1 MSLKQFLE
9 RMMNNNEDPQKIYLI
24 AKIEE
29 LEKSLKTT
37 LKQSDEAIKLA
48 KVYKEKYDDLVEEV
62 EMFNMMPWYERL
74 IHKFDV

>member
-1 MSLKQFLE
+1 M
-9 RMMNNNEDPQKIYLI
+9 NEDPQKIYLI

-37 LKQSDEAIKLA
+37 LKQSECAIKLA
-48 KVYKEKYDDLVEEV
+48 KIYKARYDDLVDEV
-62 EMFNMMPWYERL
+62 ETFNMMPWYERL

>member
-1 MSLKQFLE
+1 
-9 RMMNNNEDPQKIYLI
+9 MMNSEDPQKVYLI

-48 KVYKEKYDDLVEEV
+48 KMYKEKYDDLVEEV

>member
-1 MSLKQFLE
+1 
-9 RMMNNNEDPQKIYLI
+9 MMNSEDPQRIYFI

-48 KVYKEKYDDLVEEV
+48 KMYKEKYDDLVEEV

>member
-1 MSLKQFLE
+1 
-9 RMMNNNEDPQKIYLI
+9 MNNNEDPQKIYLI

-37 LKQSDEAIKLA
+37 LKQSDEAIKFA

-74 IHKFDV
+74 IHKIDV